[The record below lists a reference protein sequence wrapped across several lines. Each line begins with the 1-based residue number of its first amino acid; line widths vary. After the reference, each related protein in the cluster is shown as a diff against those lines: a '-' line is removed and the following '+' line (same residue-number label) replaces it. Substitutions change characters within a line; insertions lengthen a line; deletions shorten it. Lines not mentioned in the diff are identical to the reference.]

1 MSRIPA
7 LAIVQASSRSWAG
20 GVDDCMSPVDGVPAV
35 RHTLDAIAR
44 ALPGIP
50 RTVVAPAFD
59 RSGPL
64 ADLLAGTP
72 VELLAAHDAS
82 PLRRLVAATAALA
95 PDDWVLR
102 VDGVAMFVD
111 PRTIA
116 EMCAEMCAA
125 VAHDSRLDCYKTAD
139 DYPALLAADL
149 YRVGA
154 LREALGRLSV
164 EDGWHVH
171 PKFFMQEASGFRVR
185 HHPPVVHW
193 TDAELQEFRT
203 RACQLYRLEHG
214 TDDPARAV
222 AAGDQLGFHYQ
233 RAGARIPPGAT
244 VLDIACG
251 AGFGAVRLAA
261 QAARVIAA
269 DLDVDAV
276 DGARARFARPNLEFR
291 VMDATDTGLAD
302 DAIDC
307 ITSFETIEHT
317 TPEPYLAEMDR
328 VLRAGG
334 LFFLSTPQNC
344 HGRVPINPWHTV
356 EFGRAEL
363 LALVSSRFEVLEFT
377 GLKQGTIEI
386 DGDPVGQNSYL
397 VMRSR
402 KGAV

>member
-1 MSRIPA
+1 VIPA

-20 GVDDCMSPVDGVPAV
+20 GADDCMSPVAGVPAV
-35 RHTLDAIAR
+35 RHTLDVVGR
-44 ALPGIP
+44 ALPGVA

-64 ADLLAGTP
+64 ADLLAGSG
-72 VELLAAHDAS
+72 VGLVAAHDAS

-111 PRTIA
+111 PRTIG
-116 EMCAEMCAA
+116 EMCAA
-125 VAHDSRLDCYKTAD
+125 VARDPRLDCYKTAD
-139 DYPALLAADL
+139 DYPALLAVDL

-154 LREALGRLSV
+154 LRDALARLPG

-171 PKFFMQEASGFRVR
+171 PKFFMAQASGFRVAR
-185 HHPPVVHW
+185 HPPVVRW
-193 TDAELQEFRT
+193 TDAELRAFRSQAT
-203 RACQLYRLEHG
+203 ELYRLARG

-222 AAGDQLGFHYQ
+222 AAGDQLGFHYT
-233 RAGARIPPGAT
+233 RAASRIPAGAT

-251 AGFGAVRLAA
+251 AGFGAARLAGRA
-261 QAARVIAA
+261 GCVIAA
-269 DLDVDAV
+269 DLDADAV
-276 DGARARFARPNLEFR
+276 DEARDRFACSNLDFR
-291 VMDATDTGLAD
+291 VMDATATGLPD
-302 DAIDC
+302 DSVDC
-307 ITSFETIEHT
+307 VTSFETIEHT
-317 TPEPYLAEMDR
+317 DATAYLAEMDR

-356 EFGRAEL
+356 EYGRDEL
-363 LALVSSRFEVLEFT
+363 RALVGARFEVLEFT
-377 GLKQGTIEI
+377 GLKQGTIAL
-386 DGDPVGQNSYL
+386 DGDAVGQNSYV

-402 KGAV
+402 KGMEA